1 MELYGKTEVAA
12 RSRQLAALL
21 HGCNPPQG
29 WPVSA
34 MVNTLACP
42 SRYNLQLL
50 ILVQHILP
58 VLNNT
63 SEIILYAFCKF
74 GEFLLGYSVRFLTC
88 NPLARKFVY

>member
-21 HGCNPPQG
+21 RGCNPPKG
-29 WPVSA
+29 WPKASTVCHGKYSGMSFA
-34 MVNTLACP
+34 
-42 SRYNLQLL
+42 LQFA
-50 ILVQHILP
+50 IAYSSTAH
-58 VLNNT
+58 T